1 MIRNRRLRA
10 VLCILLLAVVLVASV
25 TWAAH
30 LLDHHCTGEDCP
42 VCARLI
48 RVGGGLRGLPGIWLT
63 WAVILGVGLFA
74 AVRRRPGALPSARTP
89 VSLGVRLLN

>member
-10 VLCILLLAVVLVASV
+10 VLCILLLAVVLAASV

-48 RVGGGLRGLPGIWLT
+48 RAGGVRGRSPLRG
-63 WAVILGVGLFA
+63 
-74 AVRRRPGALPSARTP
+74 RRCPWGY
-89 VSLGVRLLN
+89 GF

>member
-10 VLCILLLAVVLVASV
+10 VLCILLLAVVLAASV

-48 RVGGGLRGLPGIWLT
+48 RVGGGLRSLPGIWLT